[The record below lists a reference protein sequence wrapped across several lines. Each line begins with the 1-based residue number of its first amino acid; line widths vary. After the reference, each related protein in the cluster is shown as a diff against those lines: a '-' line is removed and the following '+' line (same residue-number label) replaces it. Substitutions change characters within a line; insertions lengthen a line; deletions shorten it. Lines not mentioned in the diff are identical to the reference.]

1 MPLGLGLYWI
11 VGNVFSILSQ
21 YISDSIIDKEE
32 YKEALKR
39 RDELAEKK
47 KAREESRSKVD
58 RATGGRIGTANT
70 VSKSQMAGNRIAV
83 QKEIQKKT
91 ETLEEQLRR
100 LSMVDGKLPDEKYD
114 DEPETI
120 DVEYTEVNSEETTDV
135 EKENE

>member
-1 MPLGLGLYWI
+1 M
-11 VGNVFSILSQ
+11 
-21 YISDSIIDKEE
+21 
-32 YKEALKR
+32 
-39 RDELAEKK
+39 RD
-47 KAREESRSKVD
+47 
-58 RATGGRIGTANT
+58 I
-70 VSKSQMAGNRIAV
+70 

>member
-1 MPLGLGLYWI
+1 M
-11 VGNVFSILSQ
+11 
-21 YISDSIIDKEE
+21 
-32 YKEALKR
+32 
-39 RDELAEKK
+39 
-47 KAREESRSKVD
+47 D